1 VRQVGGQQQ
10 RVFGHGGRGRRQGE
24 RALAQLLVLGGVQR
38 GADALGG
45 VDLRLRGLALELLQ
59 AVQPLGQL
67 LHAGA
72 CERGLGDVLLGGA
85 GLLQPGLQLVAHLE
99 GQGRQGA
106 ALHLVQGQG
115 RGLAL
120 ERPGQVRQV
129 RGVHQRILRQRRLR
143 GLGRLGGVARLAR
156 SGGLVRGG
164 LRRRAGAACQRE
176 RQARTGQCNGQA
188 AKRE

>member
-1 VRQVGGQQQ
+1 MAGAAGA
-10 RVFGHGGRGRRQGE
+10 
-24 RALAQLLVLGGVQR
+24 RASARWRSCWYWAASSVAR
-38 GADALGG
+38 MRWG
-45 VDLRLRGLALELLQ
+45 VDLHLRGLALELLQ
-59 AVQPLGQL
+59 AIQPRGQL

-106 ALHLVQGQG
+106 ALHLVQGQR

-129 RGVHQRILRQRRLR
+129 RGVHQRILRQRRQ
-143 GLGRLGGVARLAR
+143 AW
-156 SGGLVRGG
+156 
-164 LRRRAGAACQRE
+164 AAWAE
-176 RQARTGQCNGQA
+176 
-188 AKRE
+188 

>member
-1 VRQVGGQQQ
+1 V
-10 RVFGHGGRGRRQGE
+10 

-45 VDLRLRGLALELLQ
+45 VDLHLRGLALELLQ
-59 AVQPLGQL
+59 AVQPRGQL
-67 LHAGA
+67 RHAGA

-85 GLLQPGLQLVAHLE
+85 GLLQPGLQLVAHFK

-106 ALHLVQGQG
+106 ALHFVQGQRG
-115 RGLAL
+115 GLAL

-143 GLGRLGGVARLAR
+143 GLGRLGGVARLAL
-156 SGGLVRGG
+156 GLVRGG
-164 LRRRAGAACQRE
+164 GCGGALAQPASASARPAQASATVRWRKGNELACG
-176 RQARTGQCNGQA
+176 AMGNLVCG
-188 AKRE
+188 